1 MKLETVPTLCVCEKR
16 GLPHITDSDQPQ
28 VRLLF
33 RLVVHFFGSTHTFTV
48 HKDSEAI
55 RLVCC
60 VTASSLEKLIHNSCS
75 TSNYLDGPIVVGQV
89 ETGCEIRARGR
100 KKTRQTKVK
109 SRTHKSVP
117 GIKSPLPCNLL
128 EPKCEVICL
137 RCLDYI
143 TTDRAGLAHLFRAN
157 QKINLELL

>member
-48 HKDSEAI
+48 HKDSQAI

-75 TSNYLDGPIVVGQV
+75 TSNYPDGPIVVGQV
-89 ETGCEIRARGR
+89 EAGCEIRARGR
-100 KKTRQTKVK
+100 KKKPDKQK
-109 SRTHKSVP
+109 
-117 GIKSPLPCNLL
+117 LN
-128 EPKCEVICL
+128 
-137 RCLDYI
+137 
-143 TTDRAGLAHLFRAN
+143 LAHTNPCRALN
-157 QKINLELL
+157 HLCHVIY